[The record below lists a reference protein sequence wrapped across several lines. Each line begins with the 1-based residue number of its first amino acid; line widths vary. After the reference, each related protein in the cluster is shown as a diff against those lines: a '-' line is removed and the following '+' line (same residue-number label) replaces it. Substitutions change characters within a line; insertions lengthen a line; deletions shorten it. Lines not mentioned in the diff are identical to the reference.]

1 MYQPCSDTLDEMAPR
16 EFLTY
21 VLKELTLEER
31 ESLMVD
37 ERQRRKS
44 FLVNWP
50 HSNNLSG
57 VKLAQAGFYCVGGF
71 HNVWGTSVVYFYVS
85 FMIPSL
91 S

>member
-1 MYQPCSDTLDEMAPR
+1 MFLHLNVFVDEMAPR

-37 ERQRRKS
+37 ERQRRRT

-50 HSNNLSG
+50 HSGRLSG
-57 VKLAQAGFYCVGGF
+57 VKMAQAGFYCLGENEF
-71 HNVWGTSVVYFYVS
+71 IIANS
-85 FMIPSL
+85 
-91 S
+91 

>member
-1 MYQPCSDTLDEMAPR
+1 MFLHLNVFVDEMAPR

-21 VLKELTLEER
+21 VLNELNLQER

-57 VKLAQAGFYCVGGF
+57 VKMAQAGFYCVGKDEF
-71 HNVWGTSVVYFYVS
+71 IINNS
-85 FMIPSL
+85 
-91 S
+91 

>member
-1 MYQPCSDTLDEMAPR
+1 MAPR

-21 VLKELTLEER
+21 VLNELTLEER

-57 VKLAQAGFYCVGGF
+57 VKLAQAGFYCAGGF
-71 HNVWGTSVVYFYVS
+71 HDVLET
-85 FMIPSL
+85 
-91 S
+91 

>member
-1 MYQPCSDTLDEMAPR
+1 MILFFSSDEMSPR

-21 VLKELTLEER
+21 VLNELTLEER

-50 HSNNLSG
+50 YDNQLSG
-57 VKLAQAGFYCVGGF
+57 VKMAQAGFYSVGG
-71 HNVWGTSVVYFYVS
+71 S
-85 FMIPSL
+85 FEQYL
-91 S
+91 CKL